1 MTFSY
6 SLVLALFLL
15 SPGFSFVAGIYAVGR
30 SSREVSPPP
39 PNSIMALAMVTGGAL
54 VAHALTAS
62 LFAVGAAIVT
72 KLGWWWSLPH
82 PDPYVLALDLTHV
95 PVVHAGLGVAW
106 ILVALS
112 IMSLV
117 TYASTRAFMGS
128 RLARTRTIGANLYGW
143 FWQIEETR
151 GAFAYVLTNFESED
165 WSTGYWGIM
174 EYVILDS
181 ERQISTLVLAEAEAF
196 TMAVDKETGELRRR
210 PSSREGRKL
219 RVYLTKA
226 EIRNIA
232 FVPVVYDD
240 DPDVEP
246 VELEQVVVAAS
257 IGPGKS
263 APKRKASS
271 RSARTPKQA
280 KPSTLKRP

>member
-6 SLVLALFLL
+6 NLVLALFLL
-15 SPGFSFVAGIYAVGR
+15 SPGFSLVAGVYAVGR
-30 SSREVSPPP
+30 SSREVAPPP

-62 LFAVGAAIVT
+62 FFAVGGAIVAG
-72 KLGWWWSLPH
+72 LGCWWTLPH
-82 PDPYVLALDLTHV
+82 PNPYVLAIGLGHV
-95 PVVHAGLGVAW
+95 PASQAGLGVAW

-112 IMSLV
+112 IMCLV
-117 TYASTRAFMGS
+117 TYASTRSFMSS
-128 RLARTRTIGANLYGW
+128 RLARTRTVGANLYGW

-174 EYVILDS
+174 EYVTLDS
-181 ERQISTLVLAEAEAF
+181 ERQISTIVLAEAEAF
-196 TMAVDKETGELRRR
+196 TMAVDKKTGDLRRQ
-210 PSSREGRKL
+210 PSSRPGRKL

-240 DPDVEP
+240 DPDVEA
-246 VELEQVVVAAS
+246 VEVESVEPPAAKKPAS
-257 IGPGKS
+257 
-263 APKRKASS
+263 RQKASS
-271 RSARTPKQA
+271 PSARTPRRGKA
-280 KPSTLKRP
+280 STGKPS